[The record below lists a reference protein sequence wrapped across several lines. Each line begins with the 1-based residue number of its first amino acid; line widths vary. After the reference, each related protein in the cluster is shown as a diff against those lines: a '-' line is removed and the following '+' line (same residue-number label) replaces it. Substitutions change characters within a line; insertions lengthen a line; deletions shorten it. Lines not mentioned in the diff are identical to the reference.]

1 MSLSTLFVLDSPSL
15 TQGLAMGSP
24 SGSQVSGPTEAPP
37 IPLCH
42 QLLTT
47 FLSVGKNITCLKS
60 GKEKTSWQ
68 FPEHRHL
75 GSYFMSGARV
85 GAKLEGGKRPRR
97 HCGQNWCG

>member
-1 MSLSTLFVLDSPSL
+1 MMFLRTLFVLDSPSL

-37 IPLCH
+37 IPPCH

-47 FLSVGKNITCLKS
+47 FPSAGKSITCLES
-60 GKEKTSWQ
+60 GKEKPSWQ

-75 GSYFMSGARV
+75 GRYFLSGAKV
-85 GAKLEGGKRPRR
+85 GAKLEGGERPRR
-97 HCGQNWCG
+97 DCD